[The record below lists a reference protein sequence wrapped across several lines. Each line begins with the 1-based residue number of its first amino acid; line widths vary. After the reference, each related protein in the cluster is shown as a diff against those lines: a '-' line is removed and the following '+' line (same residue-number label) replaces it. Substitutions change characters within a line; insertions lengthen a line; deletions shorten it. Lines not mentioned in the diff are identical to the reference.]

1 MAEDKLG
8 ASDWPLP
15 RMHFQVQFGDGVSGE
30 FSEVS
35 GLDVESEVI
44 EYRHSDAPQ
53 FATIKMPGLLKRT
66 NVTLKRGIMTAGDGV
81 WDWIMAIKMNTL
93 ARQQVTI
100 TLLGENGT
108 PAMGWRLTNAYL
120 SKTEMP
126 ALEAEDDQIAI
137 ERIEIAHEG
146 IEILNS

>member
-1 MAEDKLG
+1 MAGDMPG

-15 RMHFQVQFGDGVSGE
+15 RMHFQVQFGDSASGE

-44 EYRHSDAPQ
+44 EYRHSDAPHY
-53 FATIKMPGLLKRT
+53 ATIKMPGLLKRS
-66 NVTLKRGIMTAGDGV
+66 NITLKRGNMTAGDGV
-81 WDWIMAIKMNTL
+81 WDWVMAIKMNTL

-100 TLLGENGT
+100 TLLDENGM

-120 SKTEMP
+120 SKIEMP
-126 ALEAEDDQIAI
+126 PLEADEDRIVI

-146 IEILNS
+146 IEILNP